1 MTNPQTEL
9 QDKKIS
15 EVFKNFVKTLEHDP
29 ILFAKLNELYRD
41 ITVVAEEQLTTAAD
55 TARADERARMLIIIE
70 NRRNMIFSCG
80 YGDCDDSVSAEL
92 FEIEQAL
99 QQDTKE

>member
-9 QDKKIS
+9 AKKIDKD
-15 EVFKNFVKTLEHDP
+15 VGNRFLIKFNGYFDWDT
-29 ILFAKLNELYRD
+29 
-41 ITVVAEEQLTTAAD
+41 AEELMAFLEQELTLAAD
-55 TARADERARMLIIIE
+55 TAREDERARMLIIIE